1 MTMPPLAEP
10 LDMVTVHGGT
20 FRMGLPDADTAAYEN
35 EKPQHTVTVSAFC
48 ISRYLVTRQLYRS
61 HKAF

>member
-20 FRMGLPDADTAAYEN
+20 FRMGLPDADPAAYEN